1 MKSKAAAGFLKYVLT
16 VLSTMAKTKT
26 RALKSKTRALKT
38 RLVIF
43 SLLHSKKILM
53 SSISQK
59 FDALMGQKNDKSS
72 HHDQEDDHD
81 DDVVDK
87 GKSIVL
93 YNCNTNNT
101 MPLLPPQLLVV
112 DDEEQEAERFSG
124 LTHSKFDHESNAGGS
139 HNEKEEFED
148 AAGGS
153 VIDLVKLSK
162 EEKGEEFRL
171 EDDIDRVADLF
182 IERFHRQMWMQKQLS
197 LKGHQG
203 TGGEDH
209 LLNIN

>member
-1 MKSKAAAGFLKYVLT
+1 MKSKAAAGFLQYVLT
-16 VLSTMAKTKT
+16 VLSTMAKAKT

-43 SLLHSKKILM
+43 SLLHNKKILM
-53 SSISQK
+53 TSISRK
-59 FDALMGQKNDKSS
+59 FDALMGQKNDKNS

-81 DDVVDK
+81 HDVVDK

-101 MPLLPPQLLVV
+101 MPLPPLQLLVV
-112 DDEEQEAERFSG
+112 DYEEQEAERFPG

-148 AAGGS
+148 AAEGS

-197 LKGHQG
+197 LKRHQG
-203 TGGEDH
+203 TGGEEH